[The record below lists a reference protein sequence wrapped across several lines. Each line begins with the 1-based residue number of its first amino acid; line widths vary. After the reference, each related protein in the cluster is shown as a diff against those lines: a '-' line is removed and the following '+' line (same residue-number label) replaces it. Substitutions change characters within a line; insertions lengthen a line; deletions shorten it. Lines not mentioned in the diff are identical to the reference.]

1 VFHFILYPPSNH
13 YYFSFFMASR
23 FVVHKTFVSQK
34 VVLNKIQRFSLP
46 LASTTCVH
54 RVVPRTLVRNKTL
67 SFATLMKRDTMS
79 KQYSNKCDSSGAVD
93 VSTQTMTS
101 SKTTTA
107 KQPVT
112 NGEAYAN
119 EDKYCVEIEDGFMK
133 IAMRPVSIPREKRGE
148 SLSKT
153 TISSSPILTTVS
165 NEQHNNT
172 TNDSESRATTKIPDT
187 VLQFQRQ
194 KRKNQAAK
202 RASTPLP
209 RSQLQIVYDD
219 EHMVVVNKPSGV
231 LTVPGIN
238 ANPSMLS
245 LLHEI
250 YKEEL
255 DPEMKKEHMIVHR
268 LDMDTSGI
276 VVYAKSKQ
284 VLLKLQAIFRERD
297 EVSKYY
303 EAVVC
308 GHLHQDIEKGSI
320 DLPLQR
326 DHRFPPF
333 MRVAT
338 PKSEREAQEVVK
350 DLQNAGW
357 KKIVK
362 KKAKPSQTLFEVIE
376 REYRYCDV
384 DGDGDNSAD
393 EIIECQEIKKRKK
406 GDRYPVTRLRLTLK
420 TGRTHQLRVHLASI
434 GHPILGDPAYGIY
447 GEASSNGGFEDD
459 LMDELV
465 PSRAP
470 MDLQLALDGYV
481 KEKGQ
486 VMCLHARELRIKHP
500 ETGTPM
506 IFEKPPAF

>member
-1 VFHFILYPPSNH
+1 
-13 YYFSFFMASR
+13 MASR
-23 FVVHKTFVSQK
+23 FVVRKTLSQK
-34 VVLNKIQRFSLP
+34 VVVLNKVQRFFLSI
-46 LASTTCVH
+46 ASTTCVQ
-54 RVVPRTLVRNKTL
+54 RAMPRTLVLNNTL
-67 SFATLMKRDTMS
+67 SFATLMKIDTMS
-79 KQYSNKCDSSGAVD
+79 NQYSNKCDSGCAVEL
-93 VSTQTMTS
+93 SAQMTT
-101 SKTTTA
+101 SKR
-107 KQPVT
+107 PVT
-112 NGEAYAN
+112 NVEVYAD
-119 EDKYCVEIEDGFMK
+119 EDKYRVEIEDGFMK
-133 IAMRPVSIPREKRGE
+133 IAMRQVSIPGKKEGGE

-153 TISSSPILTTVS
+153 TISSSEVKTAEINTANIIS
-165 NEQHNNT
+165 DEQHNTNT
-172 TNDSESRATTKIPDT
+172 TNDRDSPATAKIPDT

-219 EHMVVVNKPSGV
+219 EHMIVVNKPSGV

-245 LLHEI
+245 LLYEI

-255 DPEMKKEHMIVHR
+255 GPDMKKEHMIVHR

-284 VLLKLQAIFRERD
+284 VLLTLQAIFRERD
-297 EVSKYY
+297 QVSKYY

-308 GHLHQDIEKGSI
+308 GHLHPEVETGSI

-376 REYRYCDV
+376 REYRYCDA
-384 DGDGDNSAD
+384 DGDDSTD
-393 EIIECQEIKKRKK
+393 EIIGCQETKKRKK
-406 GDRYPVTRLRLTLK
+406 GDRYPVTRLRLTLE

-465 PSRAP
+465 PGRAP
-470 MDLQLALDGYV
+470 MNLQLALDGYV

-506 IFEKPPAF
+506 IFEKSPAF